1 MHRRDLFSRT
11 GTHSGTTSIT
21 NSPAA
26 CDRDRTAESRG
37 PIGPRQACLT
47 TAATRLCGSGFGE
60 RRRSGSEL
68 FSPPAHA
75 VDTHAP
81 HTGRTGTCTS
91 RASYVP
97 VSLAGVEYRSR
108 VTSCSRSDRSGY
120 CVCPVPTLQPGSTDQ
135 SLPTSN
141 FSLFPA
147 PPSPSHG
154 TSLQRAQLFNFS
166 RPRCPPI
173 ARTLLETAV
182 ERGQTIAD
190 KLTLQSLALD
200 STWVRFVTRP
210 TMLPT

>member
-21 NSPAA
+21 NGPAA

-68 FSPPAHA
+68 FPPPH
-75 VDTHAP
+75 TP
-81 HTGRTGTCTS
+81 LTRTHTGRTGTCTS

-97 VSLAGVEYRSR
+97 LSLAGVEYRSR

-120 CVCPVPTLQPGSTDQ
+120 CVCPVPTLQPGLTDQ
-135 SLPTSN
+135 SHPTSN
-141 FSLFPA
+141 FSLFSVRCPA
-147 PPSPSHG
+147 EFLSRNLAPAGP
-154 TSLQRAQLFNFS
+154 TIQLFSAAPSTDRTHATRNS
-166 RPRCPPI
+166 R
-173 ARTLLETAV
+173 RTRTND
-182 ERGQTIAD
+182 RGQAYAPV
-190 KLTLQSLALD
+190 SRA
-200 STWVRFVTRP
+200 
-210 TMLPT
+210 